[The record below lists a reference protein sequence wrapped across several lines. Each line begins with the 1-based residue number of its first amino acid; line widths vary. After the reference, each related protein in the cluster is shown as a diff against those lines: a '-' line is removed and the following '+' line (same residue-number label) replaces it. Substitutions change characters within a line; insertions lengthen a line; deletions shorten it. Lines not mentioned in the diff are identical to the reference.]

1 MTRASYIIVDSEKK
15 HALMLRKALRT
26 GDRAEIDAAG
36 VSDAR
41 AVWRSFSAS
50 VLCRTAFVD
59 GEIAA
64 MWGLGGTLMSDR
76 GSPWLLTT
84 SAVEK
89 VPFAVV
95 REAKKHALEML
106 TVRPYLANYVHARY
120 TKAVRLLELIGF
132 ELSEPFPFGP
142 KGEPFRKFEMRAPKL
157 ARSA

>member
-1 MTRASYIIVDSEKK
+1 MTHARYIIVDSERA
-15 HALMLRKALRT
+15 HALLLRKALRT

-36 VSDAR
+36 ITDAR

-50 VLCRTAFVD
+50 ILCRTAFVD

-64 MWGLGGTLMSDR
+64 MWGLGGTLMAER

-84 SAVEK
+84 PAVEK
-89 VPFAVV
+89 VPFAMV
-95 REAKKHALEML
+95 REAKKHAHEML

-120 TKAVRLLELIGF
+120 TRAVRLLRLIGF
-132 ELSEPFPFGP
+132 TVSEPFPFGP
-142 KGEPFRKFEMRAPKL
+142 RAEPFCKFEMRAQPL